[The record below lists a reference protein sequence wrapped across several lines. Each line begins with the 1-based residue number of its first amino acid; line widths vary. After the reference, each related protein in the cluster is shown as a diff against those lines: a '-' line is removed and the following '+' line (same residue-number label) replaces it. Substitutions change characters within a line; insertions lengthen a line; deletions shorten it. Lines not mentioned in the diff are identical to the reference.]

1 MKCQVIKLNLLQEK
15 YYHYVRKED
24 KKMPEEKTMS
34 VETLVRKIGIPQ
46 LNVEVRDTTGNS
58 LYHGKAANI
67 MFPVNEYPARRVVL
81 VIEADKIAPKDR

>member
-1 MKCQVIKLNLLQEK
+1 MIEQG
-15 YYHYVRKED
+15 
-24 KKMPEEKTMS
+24 KTMS

-46 LNVEVRDTTGNS
+46 LNVEVRDPTGNS

>member
-1 MKCQVIKLNLLQEK
+1 
-15 YYHYVRKED
+15 
-24 KKMPEEKTMS
+24 MPEEKTMS

-67 MFPVNEYPARRVVL
+67 MFPINEYPARRVVL
-81 VIEADKIAPKDR
+81 VIEADKVNPKNR